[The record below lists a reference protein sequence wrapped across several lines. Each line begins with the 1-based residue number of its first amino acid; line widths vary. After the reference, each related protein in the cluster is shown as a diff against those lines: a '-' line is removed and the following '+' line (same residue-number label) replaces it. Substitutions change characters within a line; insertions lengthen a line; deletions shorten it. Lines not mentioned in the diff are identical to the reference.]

1 MGKVRCKRLIIEKR
15 AHVEF
20 ANAVQCEDAIIDGK
34 VTGNF
39 TCSGKLHLKKKATL
53 DGDIKV
59 GTMAVDEGARHRG
72 QISIGQ

>member
-1 MGKVRCKRLIIEKR
+1 MGKVHCKRLIIQKR

-20 ANAVQCEDAIIDGK
+20 SNPVQCEDAIIDGE

-39 TCSGKLHLKKKATL
+39 SCSGKLHLKKKATL
-53 DGDIKV
+53 IGDIKV
-59 GTMAVDEGARHRG
+59 ATMAVDEGARHHG